1 VKASGDLTGHML
13 HVVQQQSTST
23 PAVKLTYFVFN
34 KNLTI
39 ASSTPTGVFHYIKK
53 NLLLF
58 YEF

>member
-1 VKASGDLTGHML
+1 ML